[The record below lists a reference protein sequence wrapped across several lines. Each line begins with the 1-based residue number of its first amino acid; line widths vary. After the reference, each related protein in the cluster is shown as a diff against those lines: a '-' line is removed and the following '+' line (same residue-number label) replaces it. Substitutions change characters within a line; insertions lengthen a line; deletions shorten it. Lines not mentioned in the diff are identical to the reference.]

1 MSKES
6 QFKSSLSK
14 EQIRVNHSTTQTLL
28 DASFMHGQHDAFKE
42 HMENNPVHHNLDG
55 SLADGIE
62 LVMSKKR
69 TLSDVA
75 PTLIIL
81 LQNGAKWNRDDLIM
95 PGRMTPYHVICRSI
109 GDHKELLELMIKE
122 LGRSLLNV
130 KDDDE
135 CTALMYAVR
144 NANIQCVERLIA
156 IGADV
161 NLINNKPKFTSMLG
175 PLIDSIRSLHPKSR
189 HSYNTMMDIFDL
201 LLDSG
206 ADVNIPCHLQ
216 NRTPILYAADVGD
229 ANCVE
234 KLIQKGAQI
243 NCSDRV
249 GHTVW
254 TLAACAGSVDV
265 LKFLIEDNGIDKNS
279 IDKNGCSILLWAVGS
294 GNIKVAR
301 YLLTLGVKMT
311 SFVPQECVEACKNC
325 GTNVSCHYNHAPMR
339 TDPYVRAIIVY
350 RLDVVRLMDEH
361 GCQLGKSPEILSIAI
376 HTQSV
381 EVVEYL
387 LCNYKYPLNY
397 GYTEK
402 YNDVGSISDHQTFLS
417 KACETQSV
425 KIVKLLL
432 ERGADPN
439 KKYCAEKCPPVI
451 NVAIYQRHVKH
462 LACFIRGGV
471 NVNTRSHYSGR
482 FCTWGPGDIGVVLPF
497 EAAVYEKNIYAA
509 EMLLVAGCSRGI
521 HCLDDICA
529 PKAKIEPEMQEL
541 LKEWD
546 VHKNNVLPLQQRC
559 RMVILNHLCPQADKK
574 IKELPLPPQIIKYLN
589 IPELDDIVEKHLSV
603 NH

>member
-1 MSKES
+1 MRRK
-6 QFKSSLSK
+6 F
-14 EQIRVNHSTTQTLL
+14 
-28 DASFMHGQHDAFKE
+28 DC
-42 HMENNPVHHNLDG
+42 
-55 SLADGIE
+55 
-62 LVMSKKR
+62 
-69 TLSDVA
+69 
-75 PTLIIL
+75 
-81 LQNGAKWNRDDLIM
+81 KWS
-95 PGRMTPYHVICRSI
+95 G
-109 GDHKELLELMIKE
+109 
-122 LGRSLLNV
+122 
-130 KDDDE
+130 
-135 CTALMYAVR
+135 
-144 NANIQCVERLIA
+144 
-156 IGADV
+156 V
-161 NLINNKPKFTSMLG
+161 NLINNKPNVTYRTTGVLG
-175 PLIDSIRSLHPKSR
+175 PLIDSIRSLHPKSP

-216 NRTPILYAADVGD
+216 NRTPILYAAYVGD

-234 KLIQKGAQI
+234 KLIQKGAQN
-243 NCSDRV
+243 NCPNRA

-254 TLAACAGSVDV
+254 ALAAYAGSVDV

-279 IDKNGCSILLWAVGS
+279 IDKKGCSILFWEVGS
-294 GNIKVAR
+294 GNIEVTR

-311 SFVPQECVEACKNC
+311 SFVPKECEEACKNC

-361 GCQLGKSPEILSIAI
+361 GCQLGKSLEILSISI
-376 HTQSV
+376 HMQSV

-402 YNDVGSISDHQTFLS
+402 YNDGGSNSDHQTFLS
-417 KACETQSV
+417 KACEEQSV
-425 KIVKLLL
+425 EIVKSLL
-432 ERGADPN
+432 EHGADPN
-439 KKYCAEKCPPVI
+439 KKYCAEKLPIVI
-451 NVAIYQRHVKH
+451 NVAIYQGRVKH
-462 LACFIRGGV
+462 LACFVRGGV

-482 FCTWGPGDIGVVLPF
+482 FRTSGPADIGVVLPF

-521 HCLDDICA
+521 HSWNYDHKLKVNIGR
-529 PKAKIEPEMQEL
+529 EMQEL
-541 LKEWD
+541 LKEWNM
-546 VHKNNVLPLQQRC
+546 HKNYVQPLQQRC

-574 IKELPLPPQIIKYLN
+574 TIELPLPSQIIRYLS
-589 IPELDDIVEKHLSV
+589 IPELDDILEKHLSA